1 MRQEEKKKSKTGKWV
16 SYAILIILTAL
27 MFWPTS
33 RVWMQQGLMK
43 IGLFKPALNK
53 PVENQINELSHLPN
67 GLSFYGDLGELHMDG
82 LQEKV
87 VFINFWATWCPP
99 CRAEMPSIQVLYNK
113 LKDREDI
120 LFLMVEIDGATQ
132 KAEQFMLEQNL
143 DFPIVYPKG
152 KIPSEWLSG
161 AIPTTV
167 ILNKKGE
174 IAARHEGMADY
185 SGDHVAEFLM
195 DLASE

>member
-1 MRQEEKKKSKTGKWV
+1 
-16 SYAILIILTAL
+16 
-27 MFWPTS
+27 
-33 RVWMQQGLMK
+33 
-43 IGLFKPALNK
+43 
-53 PVENQINELSHLPN
+53 
-67 GLSFYGDLGELHMDG
+67 G

-87 VFINFWATWCPP
+87 VFINFWATWCQP
-99 CRAEMPSIQVLYNK
+99 CSAEMTSIQVLYNK

-120 LFLMVEIDGATQ
+120 LYLKVEIDGAT
-132 KAEQFMLEQNL
+132 KKVEQFILEQNL
-143 DFPIVYPKG
+143 DFAIVYPKG

-174 IAARHEGMADY
+174 IAARNEGMADY

>member
-1 MRQEEKKKSKTGKWV
+1 MRQEEKKKSKIGKWV

-87 VFINFWATWCPP
+87 VFINFWATWCPT
-99 CRAEMPSIQVLYNK
+99 L
-113 LKDREDI
+113 
-120 LFLMVEIDGATQ
+120 
-132 KAEQFMLEQNL
+132 
-143 DFPIVYPKG
+143 
-152 KIPSEWLSG
+152 
-161 AIPTTV
+161 
-167 ILNKKGE
+167 
-174 IAARHEGMADY
+174 
-185 SGDHVAEFLM
+185 
-195 DLASE
+195 